1 VKTPFLALALLF
13 AIGKSASAESPPN
26 IILVMPDDV
35 GYGDYSF
42 QGNPVIKTPSI
53 DALVKESVMF
63 SDFHVSPTCAPTRA
77 ALLTGRHEFA
87 NGVTHTI
94 NERERLPLN
103 AITMAQVLQQAGYKT
118 GIFGK
123 WHLGDEP
130 AYLPSKRGFDEFYIH
145 GAGGIG
151 QSYPGSCGDVPGNNN
166 INPTLLHNGTFV
178 KTKGYCTDLFFAESM
193 RWIDEQKKTSKPFF
207 AMITPNA
214 AHTPHVLPRSEFQH
228 LIPLTKSYPQAM
240 ELAKHY
246 GMIENI
252 DRNVGKLL
260 GYLSEAGLGKNTVV
274 IYIGSDNG
282 GTMGTKVH
290 PMGLR
295 ATKGTPWQGGTRTWS
310 AWRWPAGF
318 KATARSDASVAQID
332 IFPTIAQIT
341 KISLTE
347 NAKTQIQGKSFLP
360 LLQNPQSEW
369 ENRLLFT
376 HVGRWPNG
384 ADPKLHQYQN
394 CAVRDQRYSLVN
406 HKELYDLKNDLAQ
419 KHNIIAEHPEIAARL
434 KAGYDVWWKSLDK
447 SFVNE
452 SAYLTAPK
460 KNAFKE
466 LWEKQ
471 Q

>member
-1 VKTPFLALALLF
+1 
-13 AIGKSASAESPPN
+13 
-26 IILVMPDDV
+26 
-35 GYGDYSF
+35 
-42 QGNPVIKTPSI
+42 
-53 DALVKESVMF
+53 
-63 SDFHVSPTCAPTRA
+63 
-77 ALLTGRHEFA
+77 
-87 NGVTHTI
+87 
-94 NERERLPLN
+94 
-103 AITMAQVLQQAGYKT
+103 MAQVLQQAGYKT

-193 RWIDEQKKTSKPFF
+193 RWIDQQKKTSKPFF

-260 GYLSEAGLGKNTVV
+260 EHLNEAGLEKNTVV
-274 IYIGSDNG
+274 IYLGSDNG
-282 GTMGTKVH
+282 GTMGTRVH

-318 KATARSDASVAQID
+318 KAPARSDASVAQID

-360 LLQNPQSEW
+360 LLQNPLSDW
-369 ENRLLFT
+369 GNRLLFT

-406 HKELYDLKNDLAQ
+406 DKELYDLKNDISQ
-419 KHNIIAEHPEIAARL
+419 KHNIIAEHPEIADRL
-434 KAGYDVWWKSLDK
+434 KAGYDAWWKSLDK

-471 Q
+471 

>member
-1 VKTPFLALALLF
+1 MKTLMLALVSLALSCHV
-13 AIGKSASAESPPN
+13 AVSATKPN

-42 QGNPVIKTPSI
+42 QGNPVIKTPAI

-63 SDFHVSPTCAPTRA
+63 SDFHVSPTCAPTRS

-130 AYLPSKRGFDEFYIH
+130 AYLPSKRGFDEIYIH

-151 QSYPGSCGDVPGNNN
+151 QSYPGSCGDVPGNKN

-178 KTKGYCTDLFFAESM
+178 KTNGYCTDLFFAESM
-193 RWIDEQKKTSKPFF
+193 RWIDEQKKANKPFF

-228 LIPLTKSYPQAM
+228 LIPLTKKYPQGM
-240 ELAKHY
+240 EIAKHY

-252 DRNVGKLL
+252 DDNVGKLL
-260 GYLSEAGLGKNTVV
+260 AHLREAGLEKNTLV
-274 IYIGSDNG
+274 IYLGSDNG
-282 GTMGTKVH
+282 GTLGTKVH

-295 ATKGTPWQGGTRTWS
+295 ATKGTPWQGGTRTW
-310 AWRWPAGF
+310 ATWRWPEGF
-318 KATARSDASVAQID
+318 KAPARCDASVAQID
-332 IFPTIAQIT
+332 IFPTIAEITQTSLT
-341 KISLTE
+341 KI
-347 NAKTQIQGKSFLP
+347 AKAQIQGKSILP
-360 LLQNPQSEW
+360 LLQNPQSTW

-384 ADPKLHQYQN
+384 ADPNLHQHQN

-406 HKELYDLKNDLAQ
+406 NTELYDLKYDLAQ
-419 KHNIIAEHPEIAARL
+419 RHNIIAEHPEIAARL
-434 KAGYDVWWKSLDK
+434 KAGYEAWWKSLEK

-452 SAYLTAPK
+452 SAYRTAPA
-460 KNAFKE
+460 KNSFKE
-466 LWEKQ
+466 MWEKQ
-471 Q
+471 